1 MAEKKHEV
9 RLSMW
14 RIKDLD
20 RLFERLYSIS
30 PAVASPYRRTFV
42 PSTDVFETDDE
53 LVFKLDLAGIDKE
66 NLKITLENRTLTV
79 QGRRYEERHGETT
92 YYYQVE
98 IEYGH
103 FRRIFDLPY
112 YVIPEETQA
121 AYREGFLY
129 IMLKKAEIKTD
140 VHTVIEI
147 L

>member
-1 MAEKKHEV
+1 MAEKKHEI

-14 RIKDLD
+14 RVKDLD
-20 RLFERLYSIS
+20 RLFERLYSMA
-30 PAVASPYRRTFV
+30 PAVAAPYRRTFV
-42 PSTDVFETDDE
+42 PSADIFETDKE
-53 LVFKLDLAGIDKE
+53 LVFKLDLAGIDKD
-66 NLKITLENRTLTV
+66 NLKIILENRTLTI
-79 QGRRYEERHGETT
+79 QGRRFEEQHGETI

-112 YVIPEETQA
+112 YVVPEETQA
-121 AYREGFLY
+121 VYREGFLY
-129 IMLKKAEIKTD
+129 IMMKKAEIETD

>member
-1 MAEKKHEV
+1 MADKKHEV

-20 RLFERLYSIS
+20 RLFERLYSMS
-30 PAVASPYRRTFV
+30 PAVASPYRSTFV

-53 LVFKLDLAGIDKE
+53 LVFKLDIAGIDKE

-79 QGRRYEERHGETT
+79 QGRRYEEQHGETT

-121 AYREGFLY
+121 VYREGFLY
-129 IMLKKAEIKTD
+129 IMMKKAEIETD